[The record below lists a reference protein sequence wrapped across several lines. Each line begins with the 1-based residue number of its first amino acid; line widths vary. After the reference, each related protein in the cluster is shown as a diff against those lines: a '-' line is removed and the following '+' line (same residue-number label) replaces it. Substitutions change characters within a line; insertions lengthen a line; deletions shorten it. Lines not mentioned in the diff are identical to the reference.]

1 MSHKPLDDERA
12 AYIASIGEAAGIFA
26 DSAWRREKSL
36 ARCSALVR
44 KVGLLLDREIE
55 KLDELGQP
63 TVACKAGCDACCHR
77 RVFVSVPEVAAI
89 ASRVAE
95 LEGADQAAMAM
106 GLADYADAVASGST
120 RPACP
125 LLKDSLCTVYDIRP
139 MSCRGVNSLDV
150 SSCDD
155 WLAKPDADFVAPQRY
170 EQRLL
175 ARAVGQ
181 GLRAAS
187 GFHGLGDELV
197 DLGLTLKQ
205 VFEDVSLLGAYFQG
219 DNPFASK
226 PKGEEMVSPNDARFR
241 LPTDPTGYIEPDP
254 AVQAYHKLM
263 DDDGDTARAIEAL
276 KDADPTVAGLFSITV
291 PRMYASED
299 EIAGWLERW
308 DQALDRF
315 EESQFDPRMAYNALG
330 GHLTF
335 DLAYHGRD
343 VRPRLSRLGDLIFD
357 RITSVVLPDLT
368 APIEGPRKP
377 GPLRVGYISY
387 ALRNHN
393 GSKWALG
400 WLQNHGEEIETY
412 AFNLY
417 HAEDFITARF
427 RESASHY
434 FQLTCDIPQAARF
447 IRSLDLDV
455 LIFTDLGMCGMNTQ
469 YASLRLAR
477 HQCTAWGHPVTS
489 GLPTVDTYLSSE
501 LMEPANGDDHYRETL
516 VRLPN
521 SGLCLNP
528 VQRPAV
534 DATREQ
540 FGLPDGFL
548 PILAQNLMKC
558 LPRWDYLFKEI
569 NDRIGGPIAVLKAIS
584 SFEQRVIQERF
595 ERAGIEAIWIPR
607 LHPTDFRRL
616 LQLCDVSLD
625 PPAWNGG
632 NTTVETMG
640 VGVPVVTLP
649 TEFMRGRHSL
659 AFHTMAGAGAL
670 IARSPEEYVELATDR
685 ERLRSAMEQ
694 VEMDGVYNDR
704 KPAAALDRFFHE
716 VSGV

>member
-1 MSHKPLDDERA
+1 MSYKPLDDERA

-26 DSAWRREKSL
+26 DSAWRREKTV
-36 ARCSALVR
+36 ARSAALIR
-44 KVGLLLDREIE
+44 KVGLLLDREVE
-55 KLDELGQP
+55 KLEEAGQP
-63 TVACKAGCDACCHR
+63 AVDCKPGCAACCHR
-77 RVFVSVPEVAAI
+77 RVYVSVAEVSAI
-89 ASRVAE
+89 ASRVSE
-95 LEGADQAAMAM
+95 LDDTGRSVLLRQLQNYEEV
-106 GLADYADAVASGST
+106 VASGGT
-120 RPACP
+120 RPPCP
-125 LLKDSLCTVYDIRP
+125 LLKDSLCMVYDVRP
-139 MSCRGVNSLDV
+139 MSCRGVNSHKVD
-150 SSCDD
+150 SCID
-155 WLAKPDADFVAPQRY
+155 WLSKPDADFVAPQRY

-181 GLRAAS
+181 GLRAAGS
-187 GFHGLGDELV
+187 FHGLGADLV
-197 DLGLTLKQ
+197 DLGLTLKL
-205 VFEDVSLLGAYFQG
+205 VLENPRMLKGYFLGN
-219 DNPFASK
+219 NPFASG
-226 PKGEEMVSPNDARFR
+226 PKGEKVISPNEPQFR
-241 LPTDPTGYIEPDP
+241 LPGDPTGYIEPDP

-263 DDDGDTARAIEAL
+263 DDDGDTSRAIDAL
-276 KDADPTVAGLFSITV
+276 KEADPTVAGLFSITV
-291 PRMYASED
+291 PRMYGSED
-299 EIAGWLERW
+299 EIEQWLSHW
-308 DQALDRF
+308 DSALDRF
-315 EESQFDPRMAYNALG
+315 EESSFDPRMAYNALG

-343 VRPRLSRLGDLIFD
+343 VRPRLSRLGDLIFK
-357 RITSVVLPDLT
+357 RITSAVLPDLS
-368 APIEGPRKP
+368 APIEGPRNP

-434 FQLTCDIPQAARF
+434 YQLTNDIPQAARF
-447 IRSLDLDV
+447 IRRLDLDV
-455 LIFTDLGMCGMNTQ
+455 LIYTDLGMCGMNTQ
-469 YASLRLAR
+469 YAALRLAR

-489 GLPTVDTYLSSE
+489 GLPTVDSYLSSE
-501 LMEPANGDDHYRETL
+501 LMEPENGDEHYREKL

-521 SGLCLNP
+521 AGLWLNP
-528 VQRPAV
+528 VQKPSV
-534 DATREQ
+534 DASREQ
-540 FGLPDGFL
+540 YGLPSGFL

-558 LPRWDYLFKEI
+558 LPRWDYLFRQI
-569 NDRIGGPIAVLKAIS
+569 NERIGGPIVVLQAIS
-584 SFEQRVIQERF
+584 PFEQRTIQSRF
-595 ERAGIEAIWIPR
+595 EKAGIDAIWIPR

-659 AFHTMAGAGAL
+659 AFHKMAGAHGL
-670 IARSPEEYVELATDR
+670 IASNPQEYVDMATDK
-685 ERLRSAMEQ
+685 ERLVAEMKS
-694 VEMDGVYNDR
+694 VDMDGVYGDR
-704 KPAAALDRFFHE
+704 KPAAALDRYFHE
-716 VSGV
+716 ISGV